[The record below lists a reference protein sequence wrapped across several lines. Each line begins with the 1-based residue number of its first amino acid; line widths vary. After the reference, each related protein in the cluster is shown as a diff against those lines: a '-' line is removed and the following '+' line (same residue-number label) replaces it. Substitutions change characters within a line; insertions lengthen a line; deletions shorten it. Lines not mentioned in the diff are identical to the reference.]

1 LDGGRVKDGGS
12 QASVWWKHL
21 HDGMVIVVGNRE
33 NVFWQNL
40 WLEGGPMYNT
50 LRIFFELSETYY
62 VLIRVVR

>member
-1 LDGGRVKDGGS
+1 
-12 QASVWWKHL
+12 
-21 HDGMVIVVGNRE
+21 VIVVGNRE